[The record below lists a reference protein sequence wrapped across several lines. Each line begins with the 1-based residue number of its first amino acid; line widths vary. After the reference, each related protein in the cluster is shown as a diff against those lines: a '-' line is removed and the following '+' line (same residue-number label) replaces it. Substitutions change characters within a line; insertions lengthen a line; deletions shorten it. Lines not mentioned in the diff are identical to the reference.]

1 MSQRSQQ
8 LLWIA
13 SAALR
18 SARRCVAE
26 YGSVKSRH
34 DFTQPQLVACLVIR
48 AYMKATYRGIMEILE
63 VSPPLC
69 EALGLKEVPH
79 WTTLQ
84 KCAARKGML
93 EVVGAVLR
101 QVMHDTGLL
110 DEPREVAADSTG
122 MQIGAASAHY
132 RSRAGK
138 KSVGY
143 VKLSLLMLCGVLMPV
158 SMVAAIGPSPDL
170 TQMLDLLNQ
179 GSTMVRPTA
188 LYADKGYDAE
198 WVHEYCREGWKV
210 KSWIS
215 PVIRTDDGTIRTHYR
230 AMMADLPKGY
240 GRRWHIESF
249 FSGLKRSTLSTIAAR
264 KHNTMLVEAAFK
276 VLAYT
281 LRR

>member
-1 MSQRSQQ
+1 MGKKREQV
-8 LLWIA
+8 LCIA
-13 SAALR
+13 SGALR
-18 SARRCVAE
+18 AARRCVAQ

-34 DFTQPQLVACLVIR
+34 DFTQPQLVACLVVR
-48 AYMKATYRGIMEILE
+48 AYLKTTYRGMMEILE
-63 VSPPLC
+63 ISPPLQ

-84 KCAARKGML
+84 KCAAREGML

-101 QVMHDTGLL
+101 QIIEDAGLL
-110 DEPREVAADSTG
+110 DVAGEVTADSTG
-122 MQIGAASAHY
+122 LQIGAASAHY

-138 KSVGY
+138 SSVGY
-143 VKLSLLMLCGVLMPV
+143 VKLSLLVLCGVLMPV
-158 SMVAAIGPSPDL
+158 SMVADIGPSPDL
-170 TQMLDLLNQ
+170 RQMPMLLSQ
-179 GSTMVRPTA
+179 AATMIRPTA

-198 WVHEYCREGWKV
+198 WVHEYCREGWGA

-215 PVIRTDDGTIRTHYR
+215 PVIRTQDGTIKTPYR
-230 AMMADLPKGY
+230 AMMAHLPKSY

-264 KHNTMLVEAAFK
+264 RHNTMLVEAACK